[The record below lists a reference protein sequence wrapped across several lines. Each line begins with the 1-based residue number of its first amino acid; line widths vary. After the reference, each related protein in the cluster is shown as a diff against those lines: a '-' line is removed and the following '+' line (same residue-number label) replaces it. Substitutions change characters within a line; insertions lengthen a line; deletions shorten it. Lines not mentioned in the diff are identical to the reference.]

1 MKLVFF
7 ALGVAVGSLFFS
19 KKQKADLPKGFS
31 EGGYTQRPAHE
42 EPKFVIVD
50 DQSNILSILNSGQG
64 DQALTKF
71 IKRNRHRLHT

>member
-31 EGGYTQRPAHE
+31 EGGYTQRLAHG
-42 EPKFVIVD
+42 EPKLVIVD
-50 DQSNILSILNSGQG
+50 DRSDLSEYFSSHEGKK
-64 DQALTKF
+64 ALEKVV
-71 IKRNRHRLHT
+71 KRLKSLPK

>member
-19 KKQKADLPKGFS
+19 KKQRADMPKGFS
-31 EGGYTQRPAHE
+31 EGGYVQRPAHG

-50 DQSNILSILNSGQG
+50 DQSNILNILNSGEG
-64 DQALTKF
+64 DQALTRF
-71 IKRNRHRLHT
+71 IKCNRHNLHT

>member
-19 KKQKADLPKGFS
+19 KKQKTDLPKGFS
-31 EGGYTQRPAHE
+31 EGGYTQRPVHG

-50 DQSNILSILNSGQG
+50 EQSNILNILNSGQG

-71 IKRNRHRLHT
+71 IKRNRHHLHT